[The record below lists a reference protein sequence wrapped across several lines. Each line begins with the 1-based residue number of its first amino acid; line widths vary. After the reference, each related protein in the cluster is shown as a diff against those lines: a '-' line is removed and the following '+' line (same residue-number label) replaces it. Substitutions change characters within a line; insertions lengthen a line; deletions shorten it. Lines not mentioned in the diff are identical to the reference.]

1 MRPRLDTR
9 YGYARQLPGVRRS
22 RARRDR
28 LGAAAA
34 ACAEVGRSTQAAAR
48 RYAGAHDV
56 GPGADPRGRDGTHC
70 HRRAGGSCNLRSG
83 RSSARDGRVAEE
95 PGQEHAVPRL
105 RACRPGAL
113 HSGSRQRGVR
123 GMKPLLTFIVLAL
136 SACAA
141 APRSGGYYKDDGPG
155 ERPPANLEQIA
166 DAQPKA
172 EPLHRYA
179 NRPYQV
185 FGKEY
190 VPLAFVQPYRQRG
203 VASWYGKKF
212 HGQRT
217 ASGEPYDMYAMS
229 AAHPTLTIPSSAR
242 VTRVATGRSVIVR
255 INDRGPF
262 HQGRMID
269 LSYAAA
275 LKLGFAHLGS
285 AEVELES
292 IEPGQAV
299 TPTQQAATTTPP
311 AAATTAPDAATTAP
325 DAAPTPPVATTTPP
339 VATTIGQAL
348 APDQAAAVYVQ
359 VGAFSS
365 RANAENLRSRLE
377 GEFGWLKDTVQV
389 LAIGNLWRL
398 HVGPY
403 RTQDDARSVAERI
416 ESQLSIKPLLVVR

>member
-1 MRPRLDTR
+1 
-9 YGYARQLPGVRRS
+9 
-22 RARRDR
+22 
-28 LGAAAA
+28 
-34 ACAEVGRSTQAAAR
+34 
-48 RYAGAHDV
+48 
-56 GPGADPRGRDGTHC
+56 
-70 HRRAGGSCNLRSG
+70 
-83 RSSARDGRVAEE
+83 
-95 PGQEHAVPRL
+95 
-105 RACRPGAL
+105 
-113 HSGSRQRGVR
+113 
-123 GMKPLLTFIVLAL
+123 MKPLLAFIVLAL

-141 APRSGGYYKDDGPG
+141 APIPGEQRQSEAQPPRSGGYYKDDGPG
-155 ERPPANLEQIA
+155 EKPPANLDQIA
-166 DAQPKA
+166 DAQPKV

-190 VPLAFVQPYRQRG
+190 VPLASVQSYRQRG

-217 ASGEPYDMYAMS
+217 ASGEAYDMYAMT
-229 AAHPTLTIPSSAR
+229 AAHPTLPIPSYAR
-242 VTRVATGRSVIVR
+242 VTRVATGRSIIVR

-299 TPTQQAATTTPP
+299 TPTEQAAAQAPQ
-311 AAATTAPDAATTAP
+311 AAALTE
-325 DAAPTPPVATTTPP
+325 
-339 VATTIGQAL
+339 QAL
-348 APDQAAAVYVQ
+348 PAIEQAAAVYVQ

-365 RANAENLRSRLE
+365 RENAESLRSRLE
-377 GEFGWLKDTVQV
+377 DELGWLKDTVQV

-403 RTQDDARSVAERI
+403 RTQDDARAVAERI

>member
-1 MRPRLDTR
+1 
-9 YGYARQLPGVRRS
+9 
-22 RARRDR
+22 
-28 LGAAAA
+28 
-34 ACAEVGRSTQAAAR
+34 
-48 RYAGAHDV
+48 
-56 GPGADPRGRDGTHC
+56 
-70 HRRAGGSCNLRSG
+70 
-83 RSSARDGRVAEE
+83 
-95 PGQEHAVPRL
+95 
-105 RACRPGAL
+105 
-113 HSGSRQRGVR
+113 
-123 GMKPLLTFIVLAL
+123 MKPLLAFVVLAL

-155 ERPPANLEQIA
+155 EKPPANLDQIA
-166 DAQPKA
+166 DAQPKS

-203 VASWYGKKF
+203 MASWYGKKF

-217 ASGEPYDMYAMS
+217 ASGETYDMYAMS
-229 AAHPTLTIPSSAR
+229 AAHPTLPIPSYAR

-311 AAATTAPDAATTAP
+311 PAATTAPAATTTAATIAP
-325 DAAPTPPVATTTPP
+325 DAAPTPPAATTTE
-339 VATTIGQAL
+339 QAL
-348 APDQAAAVYVQ
+348 SASEQAAAVYVQ

-365 RANAENLRSRLE
+365 RANAESLRSRLE

>member
-1 MRPRLDTR
+1 
-9 YGYARQLPGVRRS
+9 
-22 RARRDR
+22 
-28 LGAAAA
+28 
-34 ACAEVGRSTQAAAR
+34 
-48 RYAGAHDV
+48 
-56 GPGADPRGRDGTHC
+56 
-70 HRRAGGSCNLRSG
+70 
-83 RSSARDGRVAEE
+83 
-95 PGQEHAVPRL
+95 
-105 RACRPGAL
+105 
-113 HSGSRQRGVR
+113 
-123 GMKPLLTFIVLAL
+123 MKPFLAFVVLAL
-136 SACAA
+136 SACAS
-141 APRSGGYYKDDGPG
+141 APSGSGGYYKDDGPG
-155 ERPPANLEQIA
+155 ERPPADLDQVA

-185 FGKEY
+185 FGKDY

-203 VASWYGKKF
+203 TASWYGKKF

-217 ASGEPYDMYAMS
+217 ASGEPYDMYAMT
-229 AAHPTLTIPSSAR
+229 AAHPTLPIPSYAR

-311 AAATTAPDAATTAP
+311 AVATTPPAP
-325 DAAPTPPVATTTPP
+325 APTQQAATTTPP
-339 VATTIGQAL
+339 AAAPTEQAL
-348 APDQAAAVYVQ
+348 PAPEQAVAVYVQ

>member
-1 MRPRLDTR
+1 
-9 YGYARQLPGVRRS
+9 
-22 RARRDR
+22 
-28 LGAAAA
+28 
-34 ACAEVGRSTQAAAR
+34 
-48 RYAGAHDV
+48 
-56 GPGADPRGRDGTHC
+56 
-70 HRRAGGSCNLRSG
+70 
-83 RSSARDGRVAEE
+83 
-95 PGQEHAVPRL
+95 
-105 RACRPGAL
+105 
-113 HSGSRQRGVR
+113 
-123 GMKPLLTFIVLAL
+123 MKPLLTFIVLAL

-203 VASWYGKKF
+203 TASWYGKKF

-217 ASGEPYDMYAMS
+217 ASGEPYDMYAMT
-229 AAHPTLTIPSSAR
+229 AAHPTLPIPSYAR

-311 AAATTAPDAATTAP
+311 AVATTPPAP
-325 DAAPTPPVATTTPP
+325 APTQQAATTTPP
-339 VATTIGQAL
+339 AAAPTEQAL
-348 APDQAAAVYVQ
+348 PAPEQAVAVYVQ

-389 LAIGNLWRL
+389 VAIGNLWRL

>member
-1 MRPRLDTR
+1 
-9 YGYARQLPGVRRS
+9 
-22 RARRDR
+22 
-28 LGAAAA
+28 
-34 ACAEVGRSTQAAAR
+34 
-48 RYAGAHDV
+48 
-56 GPGADPRGRDGTHC
+56 
-70 HRRAGGSCNLRSG
+70 
-83 RSSARDGRVAEE
+83 
-95 PGQEHAVPRL
+95 
-105 RACRPGAL
+105 
-113 HSGSRQRGVR
+113 
-123 GMKPLLTFIVLAL
+123 MKPLLAFVVLAL

-155 ERPPANLEQIA
+155 ENPPANLDQIA

-190 VPLAFVQPYRQRG
+190 VPLASVQPYRQRG

-217 ASGEPYDMYAMS
+217 ASGETYDMYAMT
-229 AAHPTLTIPSSAR
+229 AAHTTLPIPSYAR

-299 TPTQQAATTTPP
+299 TPTQQAATTIPQ
-311 AAATTAPDAATTAP
+311 A
-325 DAAPTPPVATTTPP
+325 AAPTLQAVRTFSELNNALDQQVARWDVVKSKDVPELNLKLKRSGLP
-339 VATTIGQAL
+339 QLNPEFATVTEDLPGNH
-348 APDQAAAVYVQ
+348 D
-359 VGAFSS
+359 
-365 RANAENLRSRLE
+365 RA
-377 GEFGWLKDTVQV
+377 G
-389 LAIGNLWRL
+389 
-398 HVGPY
+398 
-403 RTQDDARSVAERI
+403 DDE
-416 ESQLSIKPLLVVR
+416 P

>member
-1 MRPRLDTR
+1 
-9 YGYARQLPGVRRS
+9 
-22 RARRDR
+22 
-28 LGAAAA
+28 
-34 ACAEVGRSTQAAAR
+34 
-48 RYAGAHDV
+48 
-56 GPGADPRGRDGTHC
+56 
-70 HRRAGGSCNLRSG
+70 
-83 RSSARDGRVAEE
+83 
-95 PGQEHAVPRL
+95 
-105 RACRPGAL
+105 
-113 HSGSRQRGVR
+113 
-123 GMKPLLTFIVLAL
+123 MKPFLAFIVLAL

-155 ERPPANLEQIA
+155 EKPPANLDQIA
-166 DAQPKA
+166 DAQPKS

-203 VASWYGKKF
+203 MASWYGKKF

-217 ASGEPYDMYAMS
+217 ASGETYDMYAMS
-229 AAHPTLTIPSSAR
+229 AAHPTLPIPSYAR

-292 IEPGQAV
+292 IEPGQVV
-299 TPTQQAATTTPP
+299 TPTEQAAATTLPPAATTPP
-311 AAATTAPDAATTAP
+311 AAAP
-325 DAAPTPPVATTTPP
+325 
-339 VATTIGQAL
+339 IEQAL
-348 APDQAAAVYVQ
+348 AAPEQAAGVYVQ

-365 RANAENLRSRLE
+365 RANAESLRSRLE
-377 GEFGWLKDTVQV
+377 DEFGWLKDTVQV

-403 RTQDDARSVAERI
+403 RTQDDARPVAERI

>member
-1 MRPRLDTR
+1 
-9 YGYARQLPGVRRS
+9 
-22 RARRDR
+22 
-28 LGAAAA
+28 
-34 ACAEVGRSTQAAAR
+34 
-48 RYAGAHDV
+48 
-56 GPGADPRGRDGTHC
+56 
-70 HRRAGGSCNLRSG
+70 
-83 RSSARDGRVAEE
+83 
-95 PGQEHAVPRL
+95 
-105 RACRPGAL
+105 
-113 HSGSRQRGVR
+113 
-123 GMKPLLTFIVLAL
+123 MKPLLAFIVLAL

-155 ERPPANLEQIA
+155 EKPPANLDQIA
-166 DAQPKA
+166 DAQPKS

-203 VASWYGKKF
+203 MASWYGKKF

-217 ASGEPYDMYAMS
+217 ASGETYDMYAMS
-229 AAHPTLTIPSSAR
+229 AAHPTLPIPSYAR

-299 TPTQQAATTTPP
+299 TPTQQAATTTAPAATTTPP
-311 AAATTAPDAATTAP
+311 PAATTAPAATTTGATIPPAEVTTPLAAAMTAPAATTTAATIAPDATTAP
-325 DAAPTPPVATTTPP
+325 PAAAP
-339 VATTIGQAL
+339 IEQAL
-348 APDQAAAVYVQ
+348 AAPEQAAAVYVQ

-365 RANAENLRSRLE
+365 RDNAESLRSRLE
-377 GEFGWLKDTVQV
+377 NAGWLKDTVQV

>member
-1 MRPRLDTR
+1 
-9 YGYARQLPGVRRS
+9 
-22 RARRDR
+22 
-28 LGAAAA
+28 
-34 ACAEVGRSTQAAAR
+34 
-48 RYAGAHDV
+48 
-56 GPGADPRGRDGTHC
+56 
-70 HRRAGGSCNLRSG
+70 
-83 RSSARDGRVAEE
+83 
-95 PGQEHAVPRL
+95 
-105 RACRPGAL
+105 
-113 HSGSRQRGVR
+113 
-123 GMKPLLTFIVLAL
+123 MKPLLAFVVLAL

-155 ERPPANLEQIA
+155 EKPPANLDQIA
-166 DAQPKA
+166 DAQPKS

-190 VPLAFVQPYRQRG
+190 VPLASAQAYRQRG
-203 VASWYGKKF
+203 MASWYGKKF

-217 ASGEPYDMYAMS
+217 ASGETYDMYAMT
-229 AAHPTLTIPSSAR
+229 AAHPTLPIPSYAR

-292 IEPGQAV
+292 IEPGQVV
-299 TPTQQAATTTPP
+299 TPTEQAAATTLPPAATTPP
-311 AAATTAPDAATTAP
+311 AAAP
-325 DAAPTPPVATTTPP
+325 
-339 VATTIGQAL
+339 IEQAL
-348 APDQAAAVYVQ
+348 AAPEQAAGVYVQ

-365 RANAENLRSRLE
+365 RDNAESLRSRLE

>member
-1 MRPRLDTR
+1 
-9 YGYARQLPGVRRS
+9 
-22 RARRDR
+22 
-28 LGAAAA
+28 
-34 ACAEVGRSTQAAAR
+34 
-48 RYAGAHDV
+48 
-56 GPGADPRGRDGTHC
+56 
-70 HRRAGGSCNLRSG
+70 
-83 RSSARDGRVAEE
+83 
-95 PGQEHAVPRL
+95 
-105 RACRPGAL
+105 
-113 HSGSRQRGVR
+113 
-123 GMKPLLTFIVLAL
+123 MKPLLAFVVLAL

-155 ERPPANLEQIA
+155 ERPPANLDQIA
-166 DAQPKA
+166 DAEPKA

-203 VASWYGKKF
+203 TASWYGKKF

-217 ASGEPYDMYAMS
+217 ASGEPYDMYAMT
-229 AAHPTLTIPSSAR
+229 AAHPTLPIPSYAR

-275 LKLGFAHLGS
+275 LKLGFAYLGS

-311 AAATTAPDAATTAP
+311 AVATTPPA
-325 DAAPTPPVATTTPP
+325 AAPTE
-339 VATTIGQAL
+339 QAL
-348 APDQAAAVYVQ
+348 PAPEQAVAVYVQ

-365 RANAENLRSRLE
+365 RANAENLRSRVE

>member
-1 MRPRLDTR
+1 
-9 YGYARQLPGVRRS
+9 
-22 RARRDR
+22 
-28 LGAAAA
+28 
-34 ACAEVGRSTQAAAR
+34 
-48 RYAGAHDV
+48 
-56 GPGADPRGRDGTHC
+56 
-70 HRRAGGSCNLRSG
+70 
-83 RSSARDGRVAEE
+83 
-95 PGQEHAVPRL
+95 
-105 RACRPGAL
+105 
-113 HSGSRQRGVR
+113 
-123 GMKPLLTFIVLAL
+123 MKPFLAFVVLAL
-136 SACAA
+136 SACAS
-141 APRSGGYYKDDGPG
+141 APSGSGGYYKDDGPG
-155 ERPPANLEQIA
+155 ERPPADLDQVA

-185 FGKEY
+185 FGKDY

-203 VASWYGKKF
+203 TASWYGKKF

-217 ASGEPYDMYAMS
+217 ASGEPYDMYAMT
-229 AAHPTLTIPSSAR
+229 AAHPTLPIPSYAR

-311 AAATTAPDAATTAP
+311 AAA
-325 DAAPTPPVATTTPP
+325 PTE
-339 VATTIGQAL
+339 QAL
-348 APDQAAAVYVQ
+348 PAPEQAVAVYVQ

-377 GEFGWLKDTVQV
+377 GEFGWLRDTVQV

>member
-1 MRPRLDTR
+1 
-9 YGYARQLPGVRRS
+9 
-22 RARRDR
+22 
-28 LGAAAA
+28 
-34 ACAEVGRSTQAAAR
+34 
-48 RYAGAHDV
+48 
-56 GPGADPRGRDGTHC
+56 
-70 HRRAGGSCNLRSG
+70 
-83 RSSARDGRVAEE
+83 
-95 PGQEHAVPRL
+95 
-105 RACRPGAL
+105 
-113 HSGSRQRGVR
+113 
-123 GMKPLLTFIVLAL
+123 MKPLLAFVVLAL

-155 ERPPANLEQIA
+155 EKPPANLDQIA
-166 DAQPKA
+166 DAQPKS

-203 VASWYGKKF
+203 MASWYGKKF

-217 ASGEPYDMYAMS
+217 ASGETYDMYAMS
-229 AAHPTLTIPSSAR
+229 AAHPTLPIPSYAR

-292 IEPGQAV
+292 IEPGHAV
-299 TPTQQAATTTPP
+299 TPTEQAATTTPP
-311 AAATTAPDAATTAP
+311 P
-325 DAAPTPPVATTTPP
+325 AAPTE
-339 VATTIGQAL
+339 QAL
-348 APDQAAAVYVQ
+348 AAPEQAAAVYVQ

-365 RANAENLRSRLE
+365 RDNAESLRSRLE
-377 GEFGWLKDTVQV
+377 DEFGWLKDTVQV

-403 RTQDDARSVAERI
+403 RTQDDARPVAERI